1 MFFGVIAFCNVAFL
15 LLWLVKFIVVIKV
28 LIKER
33 YPRLYVIIF
42 LCGRSD
48 KMVLETAKR
57 ARDTKKEAI
66 IESMEAVSLM
76 MNKMKSMY
84 ANNVFYED
92 HNRFLRLLYYIES
105 ERQQIDLKEKRHN
118 YYIQGQIARHRRFD
132 PEIVKEAQD
141 KRPIVVEDNFL
152 H

>member
-1 MFFGVIAFCNVAFL
+1 MFFAVIAFCNVAFL

-33 YPRLYVIIF
+33 YPKLYVIIF

-66 IESMEAVSLM
+66 IESMESVSLM

-105 ERQQIDLKEKRHN
+105 ERQ
-118 YYIQGQIARHRRFD
+118 
-132 PEIVKEAQD
+132 
-141 KRPIVVEDNFL
+141 
-152 H
+152 